1 MLGDFLE
8 KGHYCFHESFEN
20 WEDAVRASCQPL
32 IEDKTIEPVYIQTVI
47 DCIHKYGPY
56 IVIAP
61 DIAMP
66 HANEGAVGV
75 NDTSISFMKVEK
87 PVHFDLADPEKDARL
102 FFVLASVDH
111 EKHLVNMM
119 QLCELLMNQDLVDA
133 LLTTKS
139 ADDLLAVQRKFM
151 P

>member
-1 MLGDFLE
+1 HD
-8 KGHYCFHESFEN
+8 SFEN

-32 IEDKTIEPVYIQTVI
+32 IEDKTIEPIYIQTVI

-66 HANEGAVGV
+66 HANEGATGV

-87 PVHFDLADPEKDARL
+87 AVHFDLDDPEKDARL

-111 EKHLVNMM
+111 EKHLSNMM
-119 QLCELLMNQDLVDA
+119 QLCEMLMNQELVDA

-139 ADDLLAVQRKFM
+139 AEDLLAVQRQFL